1 MNFKRGSPLVHRDRA
16 FSAKSTLREIHELSR
31 ARSCSGG
38 EIKTALF
45 FFFTVVA
52 GDKMTMDGS
61 KSEPGKNGATQQ
73 ECAGC
78 GKAITER

>member
-1 MNFKRGSPLVHRDRA
+1 MLEMALRA
-16 FSAKSTLREIHELSR
+16 SFRFRFVRFLGCWLRPR
-31 ARSCSGG
+31 FCV
-38 EIKTALF
+38 TD
-45 FFFTVVA
+45 
-52 GDKMTMDGS
+52 DKMTMDGS

>member
-1 MNFKRGSPLVHRDRA
+1 MRPSLTAIEAA
-16 FSAKSTLREIHELSR
+16 FLY
-31 ARSCSGG
+31 C
-38 EIKTALF
+38 
-45 FFFTVVA
+45 VA
-52 GDKMTMDGS
+52 DDKMTMDGS

>member
-1 MNFKRGSPLVHRDRA
+1 MFAEQNCEYVHFTKRGKR
-16 FSAKSTLREIHELSR
+16 STHSTM
-31 ARSCSGG
+31 A
-38 EIKTALF
+38 IKLTFLYH
-45 FFFTVVA
+45 VA

>member
-1 MNFKRGSPLVHRDRA
+1 MRRVKLASRG
-16 FSAKSTLREIHELSR
+16 TIQQLS
-31 ARSCSGG
+31 
-38 EIKTALF
+38 EVFLHH
-45 FFFTVVA
+45 VA

-61 KSEPGKNGATQQ
+61 KSESGKNGATQQ

>member
-1 MNFKRGSPLVHRDRA
+1 MFLRRVFRIKLANPNNCAFAVEFTRRDKLPRTATIKAA
-16 FSAKSTLREIHELSR
+16 FL
-31 ARSCSGG
+31 CY
-38 EIKTALF
+38 
-45 FFFTVVA
+45 VA
-52 GDKMTMDGS
+52 DDKMTMDGS